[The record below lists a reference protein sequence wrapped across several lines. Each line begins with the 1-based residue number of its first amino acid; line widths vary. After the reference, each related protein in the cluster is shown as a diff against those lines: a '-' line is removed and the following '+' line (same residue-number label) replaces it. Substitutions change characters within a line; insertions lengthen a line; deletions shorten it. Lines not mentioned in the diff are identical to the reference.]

1 MTALAVAALLA
12 ATMFTAHQIG
22 ARWPRVINDRYI
34 YAVALLSASLAMW
47 RVEHGLGLLLL
58 MAVIRWRCL
67 EDVIPVLLLGTA
79 TGVYAV
85 VRYGGPDVHA
95 AAQAMIVAT
104 AMVQSVW
111 GAWELLWRGVYRN
124 HLTLQQARNHPR
136 GSMGNRIYIGGL
148 AAIAAPLAPLW
159 ALPVLL
165 VGLVVTNTY
174 LALAAGALGLWVTY
188 PYIGPWL
195 GVVALL
201 GIWPLYW
208 WRGNPVDSLR
218 GRLEVWRLCAAV
230 MWHTSWQEKLVGCG
244 PGSFPA
250 VARWWVARKWT
261 GQAYIQAHSDLVQV
275 VFEYGLIGLLAV
287 ALWLARVGQ
296 YAQWGDPLTGAFV
309 AMLVMAVAAFPSYL
323 PAMAVPMLCVAA
335 MLGAR

>member
-1 MTALAVAALLA
+1 
-12 ATMFTAHQIG
+12 MFTAHQIG

-34 YAVALLSASLAMW
+34 YAVAWLTTILVVFH
-47 RVEHGLGLLLL
+47 VEHGLGLLL
-58 MAVIRWRCL
+58 AVAVARWRCL
-67 EDVIPVLLLGTA
+67 EGVIPVLLLGTGA
-79 TGVYAV
+79 GVYAV
-85 VRYGGPDVHA
+85 VRYGGPEVHA

-124 HLTLQQARNHPR
+124 HLTLQEARNHPR

-165 VGLVVTNTY
+165 LGIVVTNTY
-174 LALAAGALGLWVTY
+174 LVFIAAAFGIVATY
-188 PYIGPWL
+188 PSIWPWL
-195 GVVALL
+195 LGVGVAAAWP
-201 GIWPLYW
+201 IWR
-208 WRGNPVDSLR
+208 WRGNPVDSIR

-230 MWHTSWQEKLVGCG
+230 MWHASWQEKLVGCG

-275 VFEYGLIGLLAV
+275 VFEYGLVGLLAV
-287 ALWLARVGQ
+287 GLWLARVGQ